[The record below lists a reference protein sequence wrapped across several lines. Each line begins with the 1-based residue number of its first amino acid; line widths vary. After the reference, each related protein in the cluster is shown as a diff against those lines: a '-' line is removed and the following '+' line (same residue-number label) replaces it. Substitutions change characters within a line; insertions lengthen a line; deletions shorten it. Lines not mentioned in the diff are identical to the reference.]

1 MLIVGIAAAFILWFL
16 MFAGFTELTHLIHHN
31 YFWYVMTPAATGLAI
46 YALFNEKHRLKE
58 LFKFEWKYLWI
69 GLAHAV
75 LLYLLSRFGVWLF
88 VQFFDWTIPQI
99 QAIYQTRTQADPL
112 LIATLLLFLIAPAEE
127 IFWRGFIQER
137 LIQKIGVKRGTI
149 IAIVLY
155 SLVHIWALNPMLL
168 LAALVLGIHWSL
180 MYAKYRNVV
189 PGIISHAVWDVLI
202 FVVLPISL

>member
-1 MLIVGIAAAFILWFL
+1 
-16 MFAGFTELTHLIHHN
+16 
-31 YFWYVMTPAATGLAI
+31 
-46 YALFNEKHRLKE
+46 
-58 LFKFEWKYLWI
+58 
-69 GLAHAV
+69 
-75 LLYLLSRFGVWLF
+75 VWLF

-99 QAIYQTRTQADPL
+99 QAIYQTRTQADPM

-137 LIQKIGVKRGTI
+137 LIQKIGIKRGTI
-149 IAIVLY
+149 IGIVLY
-155 SLVHIWALNPMLL
+155 SMVHIWALNPMLL

-180 MYAKYRNVV
+180 MYAKYRNLV